1 MYRSPVMDRVS
12 VRLVKLLW
20 SVQGRGKSRI
30 RVWVGVAVRPYQ
42 LINSNP
48 KG

>member
-1 MYRSPVMDRVS
+1 MDRVS
-12 VRLVKLLW
+12 VRLMKLLLA
-20 SVQGRGKSRI
+20 VQGQGKFGI

-48 KG
+48 NL